1 MNDTTIPYIAASRS
15 VETFPSTT
23 SNGGG
28 IATFID
34 AIPDPE
40 GIETGYIIEVSNAL
54 GESIDVVTV
63 KTS

>member
-1 MNDTTIPYIAASRS
+1 MPSDERLSRD
-15 VETFPSTT
+15 FPQY
-23 SNGGG
+23 NLKQGD

-54 GESIDVVTV
+54 GESIGVVTV
-63 KTS
+63 KPS